1 MAIKKRSATVVPGA
15 SGAAAAVKNP
25 QASKSSFWGELPQHV
40 MSGIS
45 RMVPT
50 LIMGGVI
57 LAFSQLI
64 AYSWLKI
71 PADIGIMDA
80 LNSGKFSGFD
90 LSLLKFA
97 WLSQSFGGVLF
108 GFAIPMFAAFVANS
122 IGGKLAFPAGFI
134 GGLMSTQPTQLLNF
148 DPSTMQ
154 WATSSPVPSTFIGA
168 LIISI
173 VAGYL
178 VKWMNQKIQ
187 LPDFLLAF
195 KTTFLLPILSAIFV
209 MLAMYYV
216 ITPFGGWINGGIRT
230 VLTAAGEKGAL
241 MYAMGIAAATAI
253 DLGGPI
259 NKAAGFVA
267 FSFTTDHVLP
277 VTARSIAI
285 VIPPIGLG
293 LATIIDRRFSL
304 RDWLKAQQLD
314 AVLLSSRQNKQPHL
328 GISTGSGYVLISRE
342 SAHILVD
349 SRYYADVEART
360 QGYQLHLLDATHK
373 LTTIARQIIADEQLQ
388 TLGFEGQQV
397 SWETAHRWQ
406 SELNAKLVS
415 ATPDVLRQI
424 KTPEEVEKIRLACG
438 IADRGAEHIRRF
450 IQAGM
455 SEREIAAEL
464 EWFMRQQGA
473 EKASF
478 DTIVAS
484 GWRGALPHGKASDKI
499 VAAGEFVTLDFGAL
513 YQGYCSDMTRTLLVN
528 GEGVSAESHPLF
540 NVYQIVL
547 QAQLAAISAI
557 RPGVRCQQVDDAARR
572 VITEAGFSDY
582 FCHNTGHAI
591 GIEVHEDPRFSPR
604 DTTTLQPG
612 MLLTVE
618 PGIYLPG
625 QGGVRIEDVVLVTP
639 QGAEVLYAM
648 PKTVLL
654 TGEA

>member
-1 MAIKKRSATVVPGA
+1 MHGA

-97 WLSQSFGGVLF
+97 RLSQSFGGVLF

-195 KTTFLLPILSAIFV
+195 KTTFCYRFFPPFCHAGDVLRHH
-209 MLAMYYV
+209 
-216 ITPFGGWINGGIRT
+216 PFGGWINGGIRT

-293 LATIIDRRFSL
+293 LATIIDRRL
-304 RDWLKAQQLD
+304 TGNAC
-314 AVLLSSRQNKQPHL
+314 
-328 GISTGSGYVLISRE
+328 STPS
-342 SAHILVD
+342 
-349 SRYYADVEART
+349 
-360 QGYQLHLLDATHK
+360 
-373 LTTIARQIIADEQLQ
+373 
-388 TLGFEGQQV
+388 F
-397 SWETAHRWQ
+397 
-406 SELNAKLVS
+406 
-415 ATPDVLRQI
+415 
-424 KTPEEVEKIRLACG
+424 
-438 IADRGAEHIRRF
+438 IRRVKPRCSRRLWGSVRVRF
-450 IQAGM
+450 
-455 SEREIAAEL
+455 RL
-464 EWFMRQQGA
+464 HW
-473 EKASF
+473 KALSPPF
-478 DTIVAS
+478 RRIWSARLSAQPPLS
-484 GWRGALPHGKASDKI
+484 GWAQCNGSRSPLSGRGRWSLIWVSIWRGSRW
-499 VAAGEFVTLDFGAL
+499 E
-513 YQGYCSDMTRTLLVN
+513 QSLL
-528 GEGVSAESHPLF
+528 
-540 NVYQIVL
+540 
-547 QAQLAAISAI
+547 
-557 RPGVRCQQVDDAARR
+557 R
-572 VITEAGFSDY
+572 
-582 FCHNTGHAI
+582 
-591 GIEVHEDPRFSPR
+591 
-604 DTTTLQPG
+604 
-612 MLLTVE
+612 
-618 PGIYLPG
+618 
-625 QGGVRIEDVVLVTP
+625 
-639 QGAEVLYAM
+639 
-648 PKTVLL
+648 
-654 TGEA
+654 

>member
-1 MAIKKRSATVVPGA
+1 MLWPLKNAVQPLCLDA

-216 ITPFGGWINGGIRT
+216 ITPFGGWINGGIRA

-293 LATIIDRRFSL
+293 LATIIDRRLTGNVCS
-304 RDWLKAQQLD
+304 
-314 AVLLSSRQNKQPHL
+314 VLSFIRRVKPPCSWRLS
-328 GISTGSGYVLISRE
+328 GISRRCDSVCTGKPHHRHSVLYGRRDCRLNRRCLAGR
-342 SAHILVD
+342 SAMV
-349 SRYYADVEART
+349 
-360 QGYQLHLLDATHK
+360 
-373 LTTIARQIIADEQLQ
+373 
-388 TLGFEGQQV
+388 
-397 SWETAHRWQ
+397 
-406 SELNAKLVS
+406 
-415 ATPDVLRQI
+415 
-424 KTPEEVEKIRLACG
+424 
-438 IADRGAEHIRRF
+438 
-450 IQAGM
+450 
-455 SEREIAAEL
+455 
-464 EWFMRQQGA
+464 
-473 EKASF
+473 
-478 DTIVAS
+478 
-484 GWRGALPHGKASDKI
+484 
-499 VAAGEFVTLDFGAL
+499 
-513 YQGYCSDMTRTLLVN
+513 
-528 GEGVSAESHPLF
+528 
-540 NVYQIVL
+540 
-547 QAQLAAISAI
+547 
-557 RPGVRCQQVDDAARR
+557 PGVRYLGMAA
-572 VITEAGFSDY
+572 
-582 FCHNTGHAI
+582 GH
-591 GIEVHEDPRFSPR
+591 
-604 DTTTLQPG
+604 
-612 MLLTVE
+612 
-618 PGIYLPG
+618 
-625 QGGVRIEDVVLVTP
+625 
-639 QGAEVLYAM
+639 
-648 PKTVLL
+648 
-654 TGEA
+654 

>member
-15 SGAAAAVKNP
+15 SGAAAAIKNP
-25 QASKSSFWGELPQHV
+25 QASKTSFWGELPQHV

-230 VLTAAGEKGAL
+230 VLTAAGEKGA
-241 MYAMGIAAATAI
+241 
-253 DLGGPI
+253 
-259 NKAAGFVA
+259 
-267 FSFTTDHVLP
+267 HVLP

-293 LATIIDRRFSL
+293 LATIIDRRLTGKRLFN
-304 RDWLKAQQLD
+304 AQLYPQGKTAMFL
-314 AVLLSSRQNKQPHL
+314 AFM
-328 GISTGSGYVLISRE
+328 GISEGAIPFALESPITAIPSYMVGAIVGSTAAVWLGAVQWFPE
-342 SAHILVD
+342 SAIWAWPLV
-349 SRYYADVEART
+349 T
-360 QGYQLHLLDATHK
+360 N
-373 LTTIARQIIADEQLQ
+373 
-388 TLGFEGQQV
+388 LGV
-397 SWETAHRWQ
+397 YMA
-406 SELNAKLVS
+406 
-415 ATPDVLRQI
+415 
-424 KTPEEVEKIRLACG
+424 G
-438 IADRGAEHIRRF
+438 IALGA
-450 IQAGM
+450 
-455 SEREIAAEL
+455 
-464 EWFMRQQGA
+464 
-473 EKASF
+473 
-478 DTIVAS
+478 
-484 GWRGALPHGKASDKI
+484 
-499 VAAGEFVTLDFGAL
+499 
-513 YQGYCSDMTRTLLVN
+513 
-528 GEGVSAESHPLF
+528 
-540 NVYQIVL
+540 
-547 QAQLAAISAI
+547 
-557 RPGVRCQQVDDAARR
+557 
-572 VITEAGFSDY
+572 VITALMVVFLRLMMFRKGK
-582 FCHNTGHAI
+582 
-591 GIEVHEDPRFSPR
+591 
-604 DTTTLQPG
+604 
-612 MLLTVE
+612 LL
-618 PGIYLPG
+618 IDSL
-625 QGGVRIEDVVLVTP
+625 
-639 QGAEVLYAM
+639 
-648 PKTVLL
+648 
-654 TGEA
+654 

>member
-71 PADIGIMDA
+71 PAEIGIMDA

-230 VLTAAGEKGAL
+230 VLTAAG
-241 MYAMGIAAATAI
+241 
-253 DLGGPI
+253 
-259 NKAAGFVA
+259 FVA

-293 LATIIDRRFSL
+293 LATIIDRRLTGKRLFN
-304 RDWLKAQQLD
+304 AQLYPQGKTAMFL
-314 AVLLSSRQNKQPHL
+314 AFM
-328 GISTGSGYVLISRE
+328 GISEGAIPFALESPITAIPSYMVGAIVGSTAAVWLGAVQWFPE
-342 SAHILVD
+342 SAIWAWPLV
-349 SRYYADVEART
+349 T
-360 QGYQLHLLDATHK
+360 N
-373 LTTIARQIIADEQLQ
+373 
-388 TLGFEGQQV
+388 LGV
-397 SWETAHRWQ
+397 YMA
-406 SELNAKLVS
+406 
-415 ATPDVLRQI
+415 
-424 KTPEEVEKIRLACG
+424 G
-438 IADRGAEHIRRF
+438 IALGAI
-450 IQAGM
+450 I
-455 SEREIAAEL
+455 
-464 EWFMRQQGA
+464 
-473 EKASF
+473 
-478 DTIVAS
+478 T
-484 GWRGALPHGKASDKI
+484 ALMVVFLRLMMFRKGK
-499 VAAGEFVTLDFGAL
+499 
-513 YQGYCSDMTRTLLVN
+513 LLID
-528 GEGVSAESHPLF
+528 SL
-540 NVYQIVL
+540 
-547 QAQLAAISAI
+547 
-557 RPGVRCQQVDDAARR
+557 
-572 VITEAGFSDY
+572 
-582 FCHNTGHAI
+582 
-591 GIEVHEDPRFSPR
+591 
-604 DTTTLQPG
+604 
-612 MLLTVE
+612 
-618 PGIYLPG
+618 
-625 QGGVRIEDVVLVTP
+625 
-639 QGAEVLYAM
+639 
-648 PKTVLL
+648 
-654 TGEA
+654 